1 MLLEL
6 ANEKFAYVDQIKFT
20 SADMLG
26 NMKLMLTSHVQCK
39 YVLQIHIENDITNI
53 LSRLDYEY
61 EAFDEIYPSDV
72 NWWL

>member
-1 MLLEL
+1 MH
-6 ANEKFAYVDQIKFT
+6 
-20 SADMLG
+20 G

-61 EAFDEIYPSDV
+61 EAFGEIYPSDV

>member
-1 MLLEL
+1 
-6 ANEKFAYVDQIKFT
+6 
-20 SADMLG
+20 MLG